1 MFNETIIKIL
11 FLFLPGII
19 AVSIM
24 QYFKNKNRKY
34 TVNETFLYSFIIGV
48 ISYVIYSIFEKEVIT
63 KLINYNTNNFP
74 LVTKDI
80 FYLCSIGILLGV
92 MFTYLR
98 THGVINKIFSYFKI
112 SYEDG
117 YETVLETIHK
127 YDFGE
132 LEKVREKFVQIKL
145 LDGTADYFGFIK
157 HYEIHNEYTEFLL
170 FGNDSIKKEPVEII
184 FKNNLGPSKEYKQD
198 AVYLLLKNGSFVI
211 EFL

>member
-1 MFNETIIKIL
+1 MFNETTIKIL

-19 AVSIM
+19 SVSIM
-24 QYFKNKNRKY
+24 QYFKNKNVKY
-34 TVNETFLYSFIIGV
+34 TVNETFLYSFINGV
-48 ISYVIYSIFEKEVIT
+48 FSYVIYSLVNKDILT
-63 KLINYNTNNFP
+63 KLINYDNNNFP
-74 LVTKDI
+74 LVIDDI
-80 FYLCSIGILLGV
+80 FYLCLIGIFLGV
-92 MFTYLR
+92 FFTYLR
-98 THGVINKIFSYFKI
+98 THGIINKIFRYFKI

-127 YDFGE
+127 YDLDE

-170 FGNDSIKKEPVEII
+170 FGNDSIKKEPVEIN
-184 FKNNLGPSKEYKQD
+184 FKNNLGPTKEYKQD